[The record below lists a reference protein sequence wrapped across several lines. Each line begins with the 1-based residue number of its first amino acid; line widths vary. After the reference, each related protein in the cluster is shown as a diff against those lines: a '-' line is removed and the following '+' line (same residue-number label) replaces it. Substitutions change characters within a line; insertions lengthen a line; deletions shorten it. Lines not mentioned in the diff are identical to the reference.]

1 MHILFLIILIIS
13 LYMSGGLK
21 EDMIRNILAQFK
33 DSISRMDT
41 QEQTAIETEDYYQDE
56 DGNLVIVIPE
66 GYSVGGLDV

>member
-1 MHILFLIILIIS
+1 
-13 LYMSGGLK
+13 MSGGLK